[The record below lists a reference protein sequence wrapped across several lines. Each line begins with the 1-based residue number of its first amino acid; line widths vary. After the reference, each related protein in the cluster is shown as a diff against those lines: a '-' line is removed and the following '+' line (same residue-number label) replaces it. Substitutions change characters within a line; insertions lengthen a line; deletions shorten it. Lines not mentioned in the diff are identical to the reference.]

1 MVNTEETKITGHQ
14 GLGLL
19 LVALQMALIVAIAWP
34 TGVWAWSWA
43 AAGVMLAGVAL
54 GAWTLWFNR
63 PGNFDIRPQVKPSAK
78 LILTGP
84 YRYLRHPMYSTVLLG
99 STGLVLFHPA
109 AWRWLAL
116 AMLFA
121 VLCAKAML
129 EERSLG
135 AKFPEY
141 ANYARRV
148 RRFVPYLF

>member
-1 MVNTEETKITGHQ
+1 MNTEGTKRMGYQ
-14 GLGLL
+14 MLGLL
-19 LVALQMALIVAIAWP
+19 LVALQIGLIAAIAWP
-34 TGVWAWSWA
+34 LGVWTWSWA
-43 AAGVMLAGVAL
+43 AAGVTLAGAAL

-99 STGLVLFHPA
+99 SAGLVLFHPA
-109 AWRWLAL
+109 AWLWLAL
-116 AMLFA
+116 AALFA
-121 VLCAKAML
+121 VLFAKAML

-135 AKFPEY
+135 PKFPEY
-141 ANYARRV
+141 ANYAQRV